1 MAVASLASPAVILF
15 LGQQQR
21 VGDFQRECVS
31 LGCAAAA
38 MAVEKRDDIL
48 IISLRR
54 CLSSILLHACPHK

>member
-21 VGDFQRECVS
+21 VGDQRECVS